1 MVWLRPLFPRWHW
14 PGARLAMP
22 LLVCGLWLSPAHAQQ
37 LDPRSY
43 SNIPTGLD
51 FLLAAY
57 AHQEGDVLLDPSVPI
72 KDLGAKVD
80 TVAVSYVHTYAVG
93 GQSATVGLIV
103 PYASISANGL
113 VEGQS
118 RSVTRTGFGDP
129 TLRLTFN
136 LLGAPALSVK
146 EFGGYRQDLIVGAT
160 ILVTA
165 PWGHYDPERLI
176 NAGTNRWSFKPE
188 LGISKALG
196 NWTLEG
202 AFGVTLFTDNDEFLV
217 SHTKQQDPLY
227 AVRGHVIYNFNPR
240 LWGSLDGT
248 YYEGSRS
255 TVDGAGNDDL
265 QQNTRW
271 GVNLSYAVNRNNS
284 LKLYFS
290 SGVSSRTGTDFDT
303 LGLAWQYRWPD

>member
-1 MVWLRPLFPRWHW
+1 MPELRLAIALLACSLWLRP
-14 PGARLAMP
+14 
-22 LLVCGLWLSPAHAQQ
+22 VHAQQ
-37 LDPRSY
+37 MDPRSY
-43 SNIPTGLD
+43 SNVPIGLD

-72 KDLGAKVD
+72 KDLSAKVD
-80 TVAVSYVHTYAVG
+80 TAAVSYVHTLAVR
-93 GQSATVGLIV
+93 GQSATIGLIV
-103 PYASISANGL
+103 PYATISGNGL
-113 VEGQS
+113 VEGLS
-118 RSVTRTGFGDP
+118 RSVTRAGFGDP

-146 EFGGYRQDLIVGAT
+146 QFSAYRQDRIVGLT
-160 ILVTA
+160 MLVTA
-165 PWGHYDPERLI
+165 PLGHYDPERLI
-176 NAGTNRWSFKPE
+176 NVGTNRWSFKPE
-188 LGISKALG
+188 LGVSRAFG

-202 AFGVTLFTDNDEFLV
+202 AFGVTFFTDNDEFLV
-217 SHTKQQDPLY
+217 SHTKHQDPLY

-240 LWGSLDGT
+240 LWGSLDAT
-248 YYEGSRS
+248 FYEGSRS
-255 TVDGAGNDDL
+255 SVDGATNDDL

-271 GVNLSYAVNRNNS
+271 GTNLSFAVNRNNS

>member
-1 MVWLRPLFPRWHW
+1 MH
-14 PGARLAMP
+14 
-22 LLVCGLWLSPAHAQQ
+22 PAHAQQ

-51 FLLAAY
+51 FLLAVY

-72 KDLGAKVD
+72 KDVGAKVD
-80 TVAVSYVHTYAVG
+80 TGAVSYVHSLAVR
-93 GQSATVGLIV
+93 GQSATVGLIA
-103 PYASISANGL
+103 PYATISANGL

-118 RSVTRTGFGDP
+118 RSVTRAGFGDP

-146 EFGGYRQDLIVGAT
+146 EFHSYRQDLIVGLT
-160 ILVTA
+160 LLITA
-165 PWGHYDPERLI
+165 PLGHYDSERLI
-176 NAGTNRWSFKPE
+176 NTGTNRWSVKPE
-188 LGISKALG
+188 LGVSKALG
-196 NWTLEG
+196 HWTLEG
-202 AFGVTLFTDNDEFLV
+202 AYGVTFFTANDEFLV
-217 SHTKQQDPLY
+217 SHTKKQDPLY

-240 LWGSLDGT
+240 LWGSLDAT
-248 YYEGSRS
+248 YYEGGRS
-255 TVDGAGNDDL
+255 SVDGASSDDL

-271 GVNLSYAVNRNNS
+271 GTNLSYAVNRNNS

-303 LGLAWQYRWPD
+303 VGLAWQYRWPD